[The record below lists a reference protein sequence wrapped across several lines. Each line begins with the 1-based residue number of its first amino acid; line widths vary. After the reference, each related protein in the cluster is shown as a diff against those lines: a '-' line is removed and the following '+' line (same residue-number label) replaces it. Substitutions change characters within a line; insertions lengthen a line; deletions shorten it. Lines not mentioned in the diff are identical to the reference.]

1 MRLGCATGFA
11 PPRRNRP
18 PRRST
23 RRATGD
29 WRGGHDGRRTAFGI
43 RHSAHEARHAML
55 RERTAPPAPK
65 KWARELARAIR
76 EHQNVDADHDER
88 AGAPP
93 ERTPNIDAILRGADV
108 LALDVLMKASHRGI
122 AAPRRRRVIGCGDR
136 TFAKDTTPALTTIR
150 STASA
155 SSRRRR
161 RSNGSNGPSGSSS
174 GTARSRQ
181 ASRHAYMRRR
191 CRPNGVAL

>member
-1 MRLGCATGFA
+1 MQSPAAALHATRDWRLATGA
-11 PPRRNRP
+11 AD
-18 PRRST
+18 T
-23 RRATGD
+23 TVDA
-29 WRGGHDGRRTAFGI
+29 
-43 RHSAHEARHAML
+43 RHSAFGARSATCNDPRAHRATL
-55 RERTAPPAPK
+55 PAPK
-65 KWARELARAIR
+65 KWARDLARAIR

-108 LALDVLMKASHRGI
+108 LALGVLMEASHRGI
-122 AAPRRRRVIGCGDR
+122 AAPRQRRVIGCGDR

-155 SSRRRR
+155 SSRHRR

-174 GTARSRQ
+174 GTTRSRQ